1 MFRTYMDSEFLWE
14 RQLFFCLFPFIILY
28 RGQSFSY
35 IYSSGHWG
43 KVSFVPFS
51 VWKRRR
57 TNRPAAGRAGESER
71 LFVLLFTIMLVL
83 VLMLMFVL
91 LFLLLVLM
99 VMVVMVV
106 AVFGGCRFLSKHWEW
121 SCCNWMHT
129 HLQRWLFFTFKIKNT
144 QMNSCW

>member
-1 MFRTYMDSEFLWE
+1 MFRTWISMGGNYFFFL
-14 RQLFFCLFPFIILY
+14 LSFFIADKALVTYILLNTEE
-28 RGQSFSY
+28 
-35 IYSSGHWG
+35 

-57 TNRPAAGRAGESER
+57 TNRPATGRAGKSER
-71 LFVLLFTIMLVL
+71 LLVLFFTIMLML

-91 LFLLLVLM
+91 LLLFLVLM

-106 AVFGGCRFLSKHWEW
+106 AVFGGRRFFSKYWEW

-144 QMNSCW
+144 QMNSC